1 MIFSWTPE
9 QIRFFLDASAKSDY
23 DRLLAARIR
32 EAAPEAETICDAGCG
47 LGGLSL
53 ALSARFSSVT
63 AIDCS
68 ENAIGCLREQIAGK
82 GVDNVAAIQAD
93 LMTYTPPTPFDAMVF
108 CYFGQTEEILQI
120 ASRCCRGTVL
130 LVKRN
135 YDRHRFALQTEKHT
149 RDTADSA
156 AVVLR
161 ERGIRFRREDLE
173 TEFGQPFRSL
183 SDAVRFFRLYDGGA
197 VTEAAVREKLLATG
211 DKEFP
216 FYFPQKKRVSLLW
229 FRQ

>member
-1 MIFSWTPE
+1 MVFSWTPE

-68 ENAIGCLREQIAGK
+68 ERAITCLREQIAAQ
-82 GVDNVAAIQAD
+82 GVPNITPMQAD
-93 LMTYTPPTPFDAMVF
+93 LMTYAPPKPFDAMVF
-108 CYFGQTEEILQI
+108 CYFGQTEEIVKI

-135 YDRHRFALQTEKHT
+135 YDSHRFTLQKEKHT

-156 AVVLR
+156 AEVLR

-183 SDAVRFFRLYDGGA
+183 SDAVRFFALYDGGA
-197 VTEAAVREKLLATG
+197 VTEKAVRERLQETG
-211 DKEFP
+211 DAAFP
-216 FYFPQKKRVSLLW
+216 FYFPQKKQVSLLW
-229 FRQ
+229 YRQ

>member
-1 MIFSWTPE
+1 MVFSWTPE
-9 QIRFFLDASAKSDY
+9 QIRFYLDASARSDY

-53 ALSARFSSVT
+53 ALSAQFSSVT

-68 ENAIGCLREQIAGK
+68 KNAITCLRERIAAQGL
-82 GVDNVAAIQAD
+82 GNVRAMQED

-120 ASRCCRGTVL
+120 ASHCCRGTVL

-135 YDRHRFALQTEKHT
+135 YDSHRFTLQKEKHT

-156 AVVLR
+156 AEVLR

-183 SDAVRFFRLYDGGA
+183 SEAVRFFELYDGGT
-197 VTEAAVREKLLATG
+197 VTQAAVREKLQATV

-229 FRQ
+229 YRQ